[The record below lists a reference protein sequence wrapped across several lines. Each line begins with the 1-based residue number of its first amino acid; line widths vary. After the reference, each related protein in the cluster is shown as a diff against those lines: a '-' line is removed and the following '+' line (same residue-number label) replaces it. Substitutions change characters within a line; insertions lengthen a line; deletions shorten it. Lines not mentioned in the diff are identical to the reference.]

1 MQNVKEIKVGDTVKW
16 WKSSYTVIEIV
27 DGEALLKQNF
37 SIGTILNEGVPLTDL
52 TLIN

>member
-1 MQNVKEIKVGDTVKW
+1 MKEIKVGDTVKW

-27 DGEALLKQNF
+27 EGGAILKQNF

-52 TLIN
+52 ILIK